1 MCVKYLPASAVTFVL
16 LLCYWLLIRS
26 PHYEQDDA
34 YIIYLASNQEWY
46 RFLYLPAIYQQL
58 SAAHLTPLTVPFYS
72 LIQAI
77 SPFSAA
83 TFLNTMVVL
92 LGLWILTCLVFLHS
106 HFKLSKHYLILFVV
120 MLLSVASIGTL
131 LSRFYTAHY
140 LLGGILGT
148 ASLLA
153 LSYYSRTQRPATY
166 LVAVALM
173 LLALLAKEILV
184 AILPISLIL
193 FISDRRLVG
202 KILATGIFTGLTYLV
217 YRGYMLG
224 ELVGGREAENGLL
237 QGFVNIFYTLPSF
250 LQWYASSR
258 ALLLLALVCAIFLSP
273 QTSLVGLMVAAISAA
288 PALAASHGFSH
299 PELHG
304 DRLFIASDFALAA
317 TVTISL
323 ARWGFLEHLHSRP
336 GASAG
341 VGIVII
347 ASFAGSL
354 YQTHLYDIRARDSL
368 EYRITQ
374 TILEHQPVPSAI
386 YLPENYSMG
395 SLIVALK
402 QHDPRLHEVTA
413 NCFEALQW
421 EDTNNLLFDSDGQL
435 ITRQELT
442 HRCRSLDPPPTLVGE
457 VVFDKGVLRWNIV
470 GSDLLT
476 AGIYFPGHALIIDT
490 RQFEERFIRPAT
502 GEKYKLYARD
512 GMRWW
517 FSHEKEVI
525 FK

>member
-72 LIQAI
+72 LLQAI

-202 KILATGIFTGLTYLV
+202 KILATGIFTGLAYLV

-224 ELVGGREAENGLL
+224 ELVGGGKPRMDCSRDLL
-237 QGFVNIFYTLPSF
+237 RFSILFPVSYSGMRAAGRYCFSR
-250 LQWYASSR
+250 WYAR
-258 ALLLLALVCAIFLSP
+258 YFLVHKRHLLALWSRRYRLHRP
-273 QTSLVGLMVAAISAA
+273 WLLPM
-288 PALAASHGFSH
+288 ALAIRSYMVTA
-299 PELHG
+299 
-304 DRLFIASDFALAA
+304 FIASDFALAA

-442 HRCRSLDPPPTLVGE
+442 HRCRSLDPPPTLEGE

-476 AGIYFPGHALIIDT
+476 AGIYFPGHALFIDT